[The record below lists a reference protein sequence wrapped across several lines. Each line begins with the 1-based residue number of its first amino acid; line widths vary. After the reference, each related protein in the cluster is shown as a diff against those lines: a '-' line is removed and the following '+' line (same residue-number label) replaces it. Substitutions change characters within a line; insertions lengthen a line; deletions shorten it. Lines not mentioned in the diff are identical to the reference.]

1 MQWMSG
7 QPAEPTRNVFEGR
20 GCDLSCTRGASSQ
33 PSAALCMVHQ
43 EERFNTTEIIEA
55 NQKIS
60 LHLLVYGVGGG
71 EISHSS
77 NLQQCISGFFVG
89 ASERAAGTE
98 AQGTVIHVFSQ
109 DILCHVQG
117 PLIKRNQ
124 TQQRAA

>member
-7 QPAEPTRNVFEGR
+7 QPAEPTGNVFEGR
-20 GCDLSCTRGASSQ
+20 GCELSCTRGASSQ

-55 NQKIS
+55 NKKIP

-77 NLQQCISGFFVG
+77 NLQQCISGFLLVPVR
-89 ASERAAGTE
+89 ELQ
-98 AQGTVIHVFSQ
+98 AQRLKAQ
-109 DILCHVQG
+109 
-117 PLIKRNQ
+117 
-124 TQQRAA
+124 